1 MTKIYFVRHGEVRN
15 PLGLFYGRSF
25 GFPLEEAGIIQAH
38 DAGKYLKNKA
48 IDIVYSSPQLRTR
61 ETAEIILEYHDGMV
75 LRPTNLLNEVN
86 CPFDGQPIGIAV
98 ERSFDVYSG
107 VGIGFEQPEDV
118 LSRARKFIR
127 GVLTGHNGQNVVAV
141 SHGDLIAF
149 TLLWANKIE
158 IEPKNKA
165 DLYSTYLQP
174 GSVFAFNFD
183 DNETNE
189 LPEVQFVDMKKDVEL
204 ELKL

>member
-61 ETAEIILEYHDGMV
+61 ETAEIILEYHGGMA

-86 CPFDGQPIGIAV
+86 CPFDGQPIEIAV

-183 DNETNE
+183 DNEINE
-189 LPEVQFVDMKKDVEL
+189 LPEVQFVDMKKDVEV